1 MHREVVKALE
11 MQVQE
16 HQAIANERIARLE
29 QLQESYA
36 AIATQVDAAG
46 DTHTLAQKELDTH
59 KDLVVNLE
67 NQLQVHKSAIAIH
80 QESLESLQAAHS
92 QEVDEL
98 KASIE
103 RLQRDSAEN
112 AAAQKEQHEQ
122 VTSDLRNALATAH
135 NENSQ
140 LIRNASTALGY
151 ETDPSKLH
159 SQIRGLVEEGKELH
173 NRHLKTTN
181 DLKAVQE
188 ELQNAINRSVEME
201 SQVNEIKLVS
211 EERALHLE
219 KMSNKYAKSSRLVEE
234 LEEQLNSNFDSH
246 QATNKRLSTMQSETV
261 QARMELE
268 RELEEHKIR
277 NSTLEVCQVVVTVT
291 NTQLSGHLLTL
302 VYSNN

>member
-1 MHREVVKALE
+1 
-11 MQVQE
+11 
-16 HQAIANERIARLE
+16 
-29 QLQESYA
+29 
-36 AIATQVDAAG
+36 
-46 DTHTLAQKELDTH
+46 
-59 KDLVVNLE
+59 
-67 NQLQVHKSAIAIH
+67 
-80 QESLESLQAAHS
+80 LESLQAAHS

-112 AAAQKEQHEQ
+112 AAAHKEQHEQ